1 MLKIIDMTL
10 RRGPE
15 PLLSEANASIT
26 DGQRVAIIG
35 ANGAGKTS
43 LFKLLLGQLTT
54 DAGNYHLPGNC
65 RIAHMAQEVE
75 SSSRSALDYVMDGH
89 KHYSELQS
97 ALDVAERDND
107 DNKIAQLHGELESIH
122 AYTVP
127 VDAKKLLHGLG
138 FSESQLQ
145 NAVSS
150 FSGGW
155 RIRLNLAQALMCPSD
170 LLMLDE
176 PTNHLDLDAM
186 LWLEQW
192 LKQYRGTLLFISHDR
207 DFIDS
212 VATSI
217 LHFEHQQLHQY
228 TGTYSDFEKQR
239 AEKLALQQSQYAKQ
253 QQRIS
258 EIQSFVN
265 RFRAKATKAKQA
277 QSRLKEL
284 ERMEMI
290 APAHVDSPFSFS
302 FPESDKQSSPLLS
315 LSHSNL
321 GYNESQPILSAFSC
335 SILPGQRIGLLGPNG
350 AGKSTLI
357 KSLVGDQNLLSGERT
372 CGEHLHIGYF
382 AQHQL
387 EALDINASPILHL
400 QRCRPK
406 ATEQEI
412 RNFLGGFNFR
422 GDDAAG
428 TIEKFSGGEKA
439 RLALAII
446 AWNKPNLLLLDEPT
460 NHLDLEMR
468 HALTMALQS
477 FSGAIIVV
485 SHDRHLLKNTVD
497 DYWLVANGSVS
508 EFEGTLQDYETWLDA
523 FHKGSIENAISTDK
537 AVAGSSSDQ
546 AAETSEQR
554 KERKRIEADQRKKLS
569 PLKKEAA
576 TLEASIEQ
584 AQAKLTEIEA
594 RLSESEIYEEKN
606 KSSLKELISEQSKLK
621 ALVDEDE
628 LRWFELHEAIEAL
641 ESN

>member
-1 MLKIIDMTL
+1 MLKIQEMSL

-15 PLLSEANASIT
+15 PLLEDANANIA
-26 DGQRVAIIG
+26 DGQRVAIVG

-43 LFKLLLGQLTT
+43 LFKLLLGELST
-54 DAGNYHLPGNC
+54 DAGSFTLPGSC

-89 KHYSELQS
+89 QVYRDLES
-97 ALDVAERDND
+97 ALLKADSNGDDAEMAR
-107 DNKIAQLHGELESIH
+107 LHGELEAIH
-122 AYTVP
+122 AYNIP
-127 VDAKKLLHGLG
+127 VEAKKLLHGLG
-138 FSESQLQ
+138 FTEAELSNSV
-145 NAVSS
+145 AS

-170 LLMLDE
+170 LLLLDE

-186 LWLEQW
+186 LWLEAW

-207 DFIDS
+207 DFIDA

-217 LHFEHQQLHQY
+217 LHFEHQKLHQY
-228 TGTYSDFEKQR
+228 TGSYSDFERQR
-239 AEKLALQQSQYAKQ
+239 AEKLALQQSQFQKQ

-284 ERMEMI
+284 ERMELI
-290 APAHVDSPFSFS
+290 APAHVDSPFKLE

-315 LSHSNL
+315 LSHAAL
-321 GYNESQPILSAFSC
+321 GYDSEQPIIESFSC
-335 SILPGQRIGLLGPNG
+335 TILPGQRIGLLGPNG

-357 KSLVGDQNLLSGERT
+357 KSLVNDQKLLSGERS

-387 EALDINASPILHL
+387 EALDSNASPILHL
-400 QRCRPK
+400 QRCRPS

-422 GDDAAG
+422 GDDATG

-446 AWNKPNLLLLDEPT
+446 AWHKPNLLLLDEPT

-468 HALTMALQS
+468 HALTVALQA

-497 DYWLVANGSVS
+497 DFWLVAGGSV
-508 EFEGTLQDYETWLDA
+508 EPFKGDLHDYEKWLADFQKQSA
-523 FHKGSIENAISTDK
+523 YKE
-537 AVAGSSSDQ
+537 SSDDASPE
-546 AAETSEQR
+546 AAKIGETNDQR
-554 KERKRIEADQRKKLS
+554 KERKRLEAERRKQLS
-569 PLKKEAA
+569 PMKKELSKIESGIEHSQQNLALVEQKLA
-576 TLEASIEQ
+576 LPELYEDKNKVELKQLLAEQ
-584 AQAKLTEIEA
+584 AAL
-594 RLSESEIYEEKN
+594 
-606 KSSLKELISEQSKLK
+606 KSNLDD
-621 ALVDEDE
+621 AE
-628 LRWFELHEAIEAL
+628 LRWFELHEQVDEIESSFL
-641 ESN
+641 

>member
-1 MLKIIDMTL
+1 MLKITEMTL

-15 PLLSEANASIT
+15 PLLENADANIA
-26 DGQRVAIIG
+26 DGQRVAIVG

-43 LFKLLLGQLTT
+43 LFKLLLGELST
-54 DAGNYHLPGNC
+54 DAGAYHLPGNC

-75 SSSRSALDYVMDGH
+75 SSERSALDYVMDGH
-89 KHYSELQS
+89 HVFRRLQERLELAQ
-97 ALDVAERDND
+97 EQEDNHV
-107 DNKIAQLHGELESIH
+107 IANIHGELESIN
-122 AYTVP
+122 AYQIP

-138 FSESQLQ
+138 FSESELYSPV
-145 NAVSS
+145 AS

-170 LLMLDE
+170 LLLLDE

-192 LKQYRGTLLFISHDR
+192 LKRYQGTLLFISHDR
-207 DFIDS
+207 DFIDA

-217 LHFEHQQLHQY
+217 LHFEHRQLHQY
-228 TGTYSDFEKQR
+228 TGTYSDFERLR

-258 EIQSFVN
+258 EIQSFVS

-284 ERMEMI
+284 ERMELI

-302 FPESDKQSSPLLS
+302 FPESDKTSSPLLN
-315 LSHSNL
+315 LSHVDL
-321 GYNESQPILSAFSC
+321 GYQDTSIIHDFSC
-335 SILPGQRIGLLGPNG
+335 AILPGQRIGLLGPNG

-357 KSLVGDQNLLSGERT
+357 KSLVDQQTLLRGERT
-372 CGEHLHIGYF
+372 YGEHLHIGYF

-387 EALDINASPILHL
+387 EALDMNASPILHL
-400 QRCRPK
+400 QRLTPS
-406 ATEQEI
+406 ATEQSI

-422 GDDAAG
+422 GDDATG

-446 AWNKPNLLLLDEPT
+446 AWQKPNLLLLDEPT

-468 HALTMALQS
+468 HALTLALQE
-477 FSGAIIVV
+477 FSGAIVVV

-497 DYWLVANGSVS
+497 DYWLVAEGKVDT
-508 EFEGTLQDYETWLDA
+508 FEGDLQDYERWLEG
-523 FHKGSIENAISTDK
+523 FHRQLQEPDNSESNTLSES
-537 AVAGSSSDQ
+537 AG
-546 AAETSEQR
+546 ETSEQR
-554 KERKRIEADQRKKLS
+554 KERKRQEAEARKKLS
-569 PLKKEAA
+569 PLKKQ
-576 TLEASIEQ
+576 L
-584 AQAKLTEIEA
+584 AKLDASLETLQSELSAIENELA
-594 RLSESEIYEEKN
+594 SPSIYDDEN
-606 KSSLKELISEQSKLK
+606 KQRLK
-621 ALVDEDE
+621 ALLEKRGDLSTEVEEIELQWFDLQEQIEELED
-628 LRWFELHEAIEAL
+628 R
-641 ESN
+641 N

>member
-89 KHYSELQS
+89 KHYRELQS

-239 AEKLALQQSQYAKQ
+239 AEKLALQQS
-253 QQRIS
+253 
-258 EIQSFVN
+258 
-265 RFRAKATKAKQA
+265 
-277 QSRLKEL
+277 
-284 ERMEMI
+284 
-290 APAHVDSPFSFS
+290 
-302 FPESDKQSSPLLS
+302 
-315 LSHSNL
+315 
-321 GYNESQPILSAFSC
+321 
-335 SILPGQRIGLLGPNG
+335 
-350 AGKSTLI
+350 
-357 KSLVGDQNLLSGERT
+357 
-372 CGEHLHIGYF
+372 
-382 AQHQL
+382 
-387 EALDINASPILHL
+387 
-400 QRCRPK
+400 
-406 ATEQEI
+406 
-412 RNFLGGFNFR
+412 
-422 GDDAAG
+422 
-428 TIEKFSGGEKA
+428 
-439 RLALAII
+439 
-446 AWNKPNLLLLDEPT
+446 
-460 NHLDLEMR
+460 
-468 HALTMALQS
+468 
-477 FSGAIIVV
+477 
-485 SHDRHLLKNTVD
+485 
-497 DYWLVANGSVS
+497 
-508 EFEGTLQDYETWLDA
+508 
-523 FHKGSIENAISTDK
+523 
-537 AVAGSSSDQ
+537 
-546 AAETSEQR
+546 
-554 KERKRIEADQRKKLS
+554 
-569 PLKKEAA
+569 
-576 TLEASIEQ
+576 
-584 AQAKLTEIEA
+584 
-594 RLSESEIYEEKN
+594 
-606 KSSLKELISEQSKLK
+606 
-621 ALVDEDE
+621 
-628 LRWFELHEAIEAL
+628 
-641 ESN
+641 

>member
-1 MLKIIDMTL
+1 MLKIQEMSL

-15 PLLSEANASIT
+15 PLLEEANANIA
-26 DGQRVAIIG
+26 DGQRVAIVG

-43 LFKLLLGQLTT
+43 LFKLLLGELST
-54 DAGNYHLPGNC
+54 DAGAFTLPGRC

-75 SSSRSALDYVMDGH
+75 SSPRSALDYVMDGH
-89 KHYSELQS
+89 KAFRALEAELEQ
-97 ALDVAERDND
+97 
-107 DNKIAQLHGELESIH
+107 AQLSEDDQALARIHGELESIH
-122 AYTVP
+122 AYNIP
-127 VDAKKLLHGLG
+127 VEAKKLLHGLG
-138 FSESQLQ
+138 FSEPELSESV
-145 NAVSS
+145 AS

-170 LLMLDE
+170 LLLLDE

-186 LWLEQW
+186 LWLETW

-217 LHFEHQQLHQY
+217 LHFEHRKLHQY
-228 TGTYSDFEKQR
+228 TGSYSDFERQR
-239 AEKLALQQSQYAKQ
+239 AEKLALQQSQFQKQ

-284 ERMEMI
+284 ERMELI
-290 APAHVDSPFSFS
+290 APAHVDSPFKFE
-302 FPESDKQSSPLLS
+302 FPASDKQSSPLLS
-315 LSHSNL
+315 LSQAQL
-321 GYNESQPILSAFSC
+321 GYDPERPIIRDFSC
-335 SILPGQRIGLLGPNG
+335 TILPGQRIGLLGPNG

-357 KSLVGDQNLLSGERT
+357 KSLVGDQNLLSGDRS

-387 EALDINASPILHL
+387 EALDLHASPILHL
-400 QRCRPK
+400 QRCRPT

-412 RNFLGGFNFR
+412 RNFLGGFNFK
-422 GDDAAG
+422 GDDATG

-439 RLALAII
+439 RLALALI
-446 AWNKPNLLLLDEPT
+446 AWHKPNLLLLDEPT

-468 HALTMALQS
+468 LALTLALQA

-497 DYWLVANGSVS
+497 DFWLVAGGEVQP
-508 EFEGTLQDYETWLDA
+508 FKGDLHDYEHWLAD
-523 FHKGSIENAISTDK
+523 FQKKSSGSEDPDNAGDDPEK
-537 AVAGSSSDQ
+537 VG
-546 AAETSEQR
+546 ETNEQR
-554 KERKRIEADQRKKLS
+554 KDRKRLEAERRKQLS
-569 PLKKEAA
+569 PLKKQLSQIEQD
-576 TLEASIEQ
+576 IEQ
-584 AQAKLTEIEA
+584 AQTKLGSIEA
-594 RLSESEIYEEKN
+594 DLALPEVYEEKN
-606 KSSLKELISEQSKLK
+606 KAKLKQLLSEQTELK
-621 ALVDEDE
+621 NNLDDYE
-628 LRWFELHEAIEAL
+628 LRWFDLHEQIDDIESSFL
-641 ESN
+641 